1 MWVLQI
7 NKLIEHQYTWGFVI
21 STISSST
28 IPLYRLSYI
37 SSSPL
42 YLLLF
47 MSPCPLYYSCW
58 VMTYSPPTTPAP
70 NPPPPD
76 LLQYGWISLKSS
88 SHLQVKLCLK
98 EACRNMGHEGT
109 KSLIS
114 PGSCYFVSLAL
125 GDAIRLCE
133 NLVGGRR
140 PIPGSSKHNF
150 TPCQQAA
157 STCPCQC
164 RSKRDGTANH
174 VALFKNSCCARGEWA
189 INQYQM
195 FWRRRKSNRCACD

>member
-1 MWVLQI
+1 
-7 NKLIEHQYTWGFVI
+7 
-21 STISSST
+21 
-28 IPLYRLSYI
+28 
-37 SSSPL
+37 
-42 YLLLF
+42 
-47 MSPCPLYYSCW
+47 
-58 VMTYSPPTTPAP
+58 MTYSPPTTPAP

-125 GDAIRLCE
+125 EALGDAIRLCE

-150 TPCQQAA
+150 IGHLVSKLPQPVPANVVPKGMEQQ
-157 STCPCQC
+157 T
-164 RSKRDGTANH
+164 T
-174 VALFKNSCCARGEWA
+174 
-189 INQYQM
+189 
-195 FWRRRKSNRCACD
+195 